1 MSIVFSQIRA
11 FHGVAEH
18 GGFTAAAR
26 VLNVGQPTLT
36 IQVKDLEESYGVELL
51 IRKSRRVELTEAGA
65 ALYEITRGIMK
76 FCDEAHD
83 LLSTHGRSETG
94 RLRLATVGPFHAT
107 EILAAFRRSHPK
119 IEISTLLGNS
129 QRTLQHIIDFEAEV
143 AILAHVPEDPRV
155 QMVPYRSH
163 RVVVFVNREHRWF
176 NRKSVKMRE
185 LANEPFVL
193 RERGSTTRRA
203 FEAAMLEDGL
213 EMKPVFEI
221 ESREG
226 VWKAV
231 EQGLGI
237 SVVADFEFVAHPNL
251 HALEIKDRVI
261 RTEYSIAFLKDRA
274 HSPIIKAF
282 MDTVGRM
289 KKQPS
294 IDIQ

>member
-11 FHGVAEH
+11 FHAVAKH

-36 IQVKDLEESYGVELL
+36 IQVRDLEESYGVELL
-51 IRKSRRVELTEAGA
+51 IRKSRRVELTETGA
-65 ALYEITRGIMK
+65 ALFDVTRGIMK
-76 FCDEAHD
+76 FCDEAND
-83 LLSTHGRSETG
+83 LLSAHGRSETG
-94 RLRLATVGPFHAT
+94 KLRLATVGPFHAT

-119 IEISTLLGNS
+119 IAISTLLGNS
-129 QRTLQHIIDFEAEV
+129 QRTLEHIINFEAEV

-163 RVVVFVNREHRWF
+163 RVIVFVNRSHPWSGRT
-176 NRKSVKMRE
+176 SVRLRE
-185 LANEPFVL
+185 LADQPFVL

-203 FEAAMLEDGL
+203 FEAAMLEEGL
-213 EMKPVFEI
+213 ELKPVFEI

-251 HALEIKDRVI
+251 HALKIKDRVI

-274 HSPIIKAF
+274 HSPLIKAF
-282 MDTVGRM
+282 MNTVDQM
-289 KKQPS
+289 KK
-294 IDIQ
+294 